1 MLSLVTNEAAL
12 IASDAL
18 GANQNNL
25 NTTIQQL
32 STGERIVN
40 AAIDPAG
47 LAVALEMSGLL
58 GSLGQASTNASNAQG
73 MLQTADGALQNI
85 GNVLTT
91 MQQLA
96 SEAADG
102 TINNT
107 QRSAL
112 NSQFTQLFNEIN
124 NIAQSSQFNGIGLL
138 QGANTTFQVGPNN
151 NSLSQLQIGMPNV
164 SAAGLLNSS
173 GPSSVPSGTEI
184 YTSGSSQN
192 LAIADPTGSLGL
204 LASGTGNAADTGT
217 ANTVAT
223 TAPTTPGDKLAVAS
237 PAYIT
242 LTVTKVAAD
251 SGGGNDVTFALAD
264 SNGGTGTYITV
275 GKTPG
280 MYVNNLDSSGLD
292 FGFSST
298 NGYTVG
304 QTITLS
310 FYGSGSLADIST
322 QTNAQSMITATT
334 NALAT
339 LAGYRG
345 NVGAYE
351 QDLSTVSANLSSEQ
365 QNLTSALSNIQD
377 ANVAQTF
384 ATFTKEMVLQQA
396 GISVLKQADSIPQQ
410 LATLFP

>member
-1 MLSLVTNEAAL
+1 MIAA
-12 IASDAL
+12 DAL
-18 GANQNNL
+18 NTNQNQL

-32 STGERIVN
+32 ATGQRIVN

-47 LAVALEMSGLL
+47 LAISLEMNGLL

-85 GNVLTT
+85 GNALTT

-107 QRSAL
+107 QRAAL

-124 NIAQSSQFNGIGLL
+124 NIAQSSQFNGINLL
-138 QGANTTFQVGPNN
+138 QGASTTFQVGPDNN
-151 NSLSQLQIGMPNV
+151 ALSQLQVSMPNV

-173 GPSSVPSGTEI
+173 GPASVASGTEI
-184 YTSGSSQN
+184 YTSGANQN
-192 LAIADPTGSLGL
+192 LAIADPTGAFNL
-204 LASGTGNAADTGT
+204 LASGTGNAADTATSNNPT
-217 ANTVAT
+217 A
-223 TAPTTPGDKLAVAS
+223 TAPTTPGDTLAAAS

-242 LTVTKVAAD
+242 LTVTNVTQV
-251 SGGGNDVTFALAD
+251 SGSPNQVTFSVAD
-264 SNGGTGTYITV
+264 SNGNQGKFTV
-275 GKTPG
+275 GGTNG
-280 MYVNNLDSSGLD
+280 LYVENLDSTGLD

-298 NGYTVG
+298 NNYTVG

-310 FYGSGSLADIST
+310 FYGSGSLANIST
-322 QTNAQSMITATT
+322 QSQAQSMITATT

-345 NVGAYE
+345 NIGAYE
-351 QDLSTVSANLSSEQ
+351 QDLSTVSANLTSEQ

-377 ANVAQTF
+377 ANVASTF